1 VTQDIYI
8 GVDGGATKCKVRV
21 EDKAGNLLGQA
32 VGGPANI
39 RLSVDIA
46 WQSIYQTIDD
56 ALRSHSISLRDKNY
70 YFHLGLG
77 LAGCEVQEARAAFM
91 ATPHSFSTLHLIS
104 DAHIACAGA
113 HAGNSG
119 AIIVIG
125 TGVIGYQ
132 IQQGENS
139 KVGGWGFPHDDMG
152 GGAWLGLEAVR
163 LTFQS
168 LDHRLEK
175 TPLLKEVFAFFDN
188 DLNRFVTWANRATSH
203 EFARLAPLVINHSQR
218 EEVWAVKLMKKAA
231 HAVDR
236 ISVAL
241 DKMQQQKNER
251 LPYCLFGGLAPF
263 VEPWLSES
271 LRSRIVQRQGD
282 ATAGA
287 ILLARQ

>member
-46 WQSIYQTIDD
+46 WQS
-56 ALRSHSISLRDKNY
+56 
-70 YFHLGLG
+70 
-77 LAGCEVQEARAAFM
+77 
-91 ATPHSFSTLHLIS
+91 
-104 DAHIACAGA
+104 
-113 HAGNSG
+113 
-119 AIIVIG
+119 
-125 TGVIGYQ
+125 GYQ